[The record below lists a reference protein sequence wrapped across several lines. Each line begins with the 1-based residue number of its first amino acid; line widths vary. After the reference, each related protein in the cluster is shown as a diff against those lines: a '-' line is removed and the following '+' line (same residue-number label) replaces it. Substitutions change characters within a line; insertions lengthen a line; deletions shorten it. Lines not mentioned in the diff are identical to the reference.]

1 MVIVKIVKLDAIK
14 MSIMSMVLNMTNLM
28 KMMMMILREMVIHI
42 KVQECHDNQ
51 KIFKIELLV
60 DTHYMVGSFRN
71 NLTIKFTVTEEYN
84 FR

>member
-1 MVIVKIVKLDAIK
+1 MMIVKIVKLNAIK
-14 MSIMSMVLNMTNLM
+14 VMIIAMVLKITNLM
-28 KMMMMILREMVIHI
+28 KMMMMILREMVKHI
-42 KVQECHDNQ
+42 KGQDCHDNQ

-71 NLTIKFTVTEEYN
+71 NLTRKFTVTEEYN